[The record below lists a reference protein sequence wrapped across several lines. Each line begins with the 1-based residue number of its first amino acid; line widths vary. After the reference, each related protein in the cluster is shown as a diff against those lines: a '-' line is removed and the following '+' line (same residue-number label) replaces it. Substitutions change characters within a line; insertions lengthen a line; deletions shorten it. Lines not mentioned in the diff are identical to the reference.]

1 MCVSDPCDK
10 LPYHNVVFC
19 TCKIITTPNETPDL
33 GILCLCWLKNSMF
46 VKLYKVTEKSVF
58 ITIKYCLERI
68 LRFNSVFLLQRS
80 GKAISSYS
88 ISKHSIREK
97 IENRNTLE
105 MAVWDWI
112 NRHSVRITILAKLT
126 WPEKRGI
133 MRNSYVGAWVD
144 IPLLRRLTHC
154 SYELGL

>member
-1 MCVSDPCDK
+1 
-10 LPYHNVVFC
+10 
-19 TCKIITTPNETPDL
+19 
-33 GILCLCWLKNSMF
+33 MF

-88 ISKHSIREK
+88 ISKHSVREK

-105 MAVWDWI
+105 MAV
-112 NRHSVRITILAKLT
+112 
-126 WPEKRGI
+126 
-133 MRNSYVGAWVD
+133 
-144 IPLLRRLTHC
+144 
-154 SYELGL
+154 